1 MNNFLRKTLPVANVD
16 TGLLLLRVLAAAFV
30 ITHGYPKLM
39 QLFSDEPVQFVD
51 FLGLGP
57 VVSLALSM
65 FAEFICA
72 IFIILGLFTRLAA
85 IPLIINM
92 AVAAVH
98 AHADDPF
105 AVKELSLLYLVIF
118 TCILLTGAGRYSVD
132 GGMYAS
138 SGKKTRRYL

>member
-1 MNNFLRKTLPVANVD
+1 MNNFLRKTLPIANVD

-92 AVAAVH
+92 SVAAFH

-105 AVKELSLLYLVIF
+105 AVKELSLLYLV
-118 TCILLTGAGRYSVD
+118 
-132 GGMYAS
+132 
-138 SGKKTRRYL
+138 